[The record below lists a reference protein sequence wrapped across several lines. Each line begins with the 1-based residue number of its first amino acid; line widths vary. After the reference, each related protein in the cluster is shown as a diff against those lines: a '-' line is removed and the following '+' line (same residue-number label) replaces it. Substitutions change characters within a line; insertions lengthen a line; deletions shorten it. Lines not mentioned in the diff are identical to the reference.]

1 MDLGLSLPKPVDNAG
16 SDVELRTGKLASW
29 LDSLPILNLVDTS
42 YKVYQSL
49 SVTNRTRIDDKSRLK
64 LLEIYRQPVAT
75 ICDELEKEFI
85 GNSLPLSTKAMQSA
99 TRARGLQTEMANGYK
114 ILAQDLAGNLNGK
127 IKDKVKVQ
135 LALVVQRSIYHLAS
149 SLYYSYISYHPASP
163 GTWKE
168 IHQLYD
174 FASICQATE
183 IEIDDSLNQTN
194 GKSTVSKNYKN
205 AILLDLS
212 GPYHLPGRS
221 VQNIYHCLDN
231 WGDLANLETATSL
244 PKDSC
249 QFLITKE
256 RDSSGEIYD
265 GKNIDATNLKNYLM
279 LNTLELARH
288 VHSRLKALNS
298 GNVPQEKGM
307 RGGVFTAETSRELL
321 TKLVSSWGVN
331 PKRNFR
337 RISRKGDTVEVALGI
352 ESINFWLNGGE
363 TLTLSSEFVGPM
375 PQKSKM
381 GTLYMESSSESDIP
395 VTSMELEK
403 NPDLKFVEWDVIDES
418 AGGIALSTSRVK
430 HQRTKVG
437 DIMAVRDSKA
447 GHWEIV
453 VIRWIQNPDSETV
466 SIGTQRLAPDAVP
479 IAINVLDE
487 SGEDTQ
493 FKPALLL
500 PAMQALKQPSTIV
513 AEKSS
518 LRRGQRFFMDNG
530 YQMNDA
536 QATRVLESTT
546 AFERFEFSIIQ
557 TAQA

>member
-1 MDLGLSLPKPVDNAG
+1 MDLGLSLPDSVESSG
-16 SDVELRTGKLASW
+16 VDVELRAGKLASW
-29 LDSLPILNLVDTS
+29 LDSLPMLNLVDTS
-42 YKVYQSL
+42 YKIYQAL
-49 SVTNRTRIDDKSRLK
+49 AATNRTRIDDKSRLK
-64 LLEIYRQPVAT
+64 LLETYRQPVAT

-85 GNSLPLSTKAMQSA
+85 GNSLPLSTKALQSA
-99 TRARGLQTEMANGYK
+99 NRARSLQVEMANGYK
-114 ILAQDLAGNLNGK
+114 ILAQDLAENLNGK
-127 IKDKVKVQ
+127 IKEKIKIQ
-135 LALVVQRSIYHLAS
+135 LAMTVQRSIYHLAS
-149 SLYYSYISYHPASP
+149 SLYYSYISYHPAIP

-168 IHQLYD
+168 IHRLYE
-174 FASICQATE
+174 FASIYQATE
-183 IEIDDSLNQTN
+183 IAVDDPLNHAE
-194 GKSTVSKNYKN
+194 GKSTASKNYKN

-221 VQNIYHCLDN
+221 VQNIYRCLES
-231 WGDLANLETATSL
+231 WGNLASLETATSL
-244 PKDSC
+244 PRESC
-249 QFLITKE
+249 QFLITRE

-265 GKNIDATNLKNYLM
+265 GKNIDAAKLKNYLM

-298 GNVPQEKGM
+298 GKIPEEKGI
-307 RGGVFTAETSRELL
+307 RGGVFTEENSRELL
-321 TKLVSSWGVN
+321 SKLVSSWGVN

-337 RISRKGDTVEVALGI
+337 RISRKGDSVEVALGI

-381 GTLYMESSSESDIP
+381 GTLYMDTSSDDEISG
-395 VTSMELEK
+395 TSVELEK

-453 VIRWIQNPDSETV
+453 VIRWIQNTDSETV
-466 SIGTQRLAPDAVP
+466 SVGTQRLAPDAVS
-479 IAINVLDE
+479 IAINVLDD
-487 SGEDTQ
+487 SGEDTK

-500 PAMQALKQPSTIV
+500 PAMQALKQPATIV
-513 AEKSS
+513 AAKSS
-518 LRRGQRFFMDNG
+518 LQRGQRFFMDNG
-530 YQMNDA
+530 YQMNEA

-546 AFERFEFSIIQ
+546 AFERFEFSIIR
-557 TAQA
+557 TS